1 MGPFKESGLADC
13 PRAGQQNVA
22 CNVGGNR
29 PRVERNATGSP
40 ARLRTLGPVLCLAAS
55 IARLCV
61 LFREIGYARQ
71 AFEMI
76 VRGNKFDIVFSGAGV
91 DDGIGKGELV
101 R

>member
-1 MGPFKESGLADC
+1 MRSTGVIVRETSSAAITHIAAW
-13 PRAGQQNVA
+13 RAAV
-22 CNVGGNR
+22 VMK
-29 PRVERNATGSP
+29 SF
-40 ARLRTLGPVLCLAAS
+40 RTLGPVLCLAAS

-61 LFREIGYARQ
+61 LFREIGYAGQ